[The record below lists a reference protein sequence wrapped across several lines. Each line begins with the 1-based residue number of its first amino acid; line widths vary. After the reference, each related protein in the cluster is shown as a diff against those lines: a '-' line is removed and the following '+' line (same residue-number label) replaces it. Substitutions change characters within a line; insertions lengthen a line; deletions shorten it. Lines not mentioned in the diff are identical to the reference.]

1 MTMTTV
7 IPIPSVQKSGS
18 AKDKNLKIR
27 DRHFANANQFV
38 FDNKKGGFVSL
49 PILFRRLLKFMKPK
63 QLELLIYL
71 WLRTDKYGL
80 CFPGFDEIA
89 HELGQKSV
97 PRLKK
102 TARELETMKLIETRN
117 SKGRTYFIVGDPRH
131 GLHKMYQDGKIQE
144 SEIEDANDLLEQLRL
159 QPIAI

>member
-1 MTMTTV
+1 MKIV
-7 IPIPSVQKSGS
+7 IPIPSAQKSTA
-18 AKDKNLKIR
+18 AKDRNLRIR
-27 DRHFANANQFV
+27 ERLFASADQFV
-38 FDNKKGGFVSL
+38 FNNKTGGFVSF

-63 QLELLIYL
+63 QVELLIYL
-71 WLRTDKYGL
+71 WLRSDKHGL

-102 TARELETMKLIETRN
+102 TARELESLKLIETRN
-117 SKGRTYFIVGDPRH
+117 SKGRTYFLVGDPRH